1 MQIMRVRVPIIATL
15 VFVNNRPQVHI
26 EEGEPVYECRLG
38 DEHGFAVVADELDEY
53 RMHPANETDLTFEV
67 KSVVVPAS
75 EETQDIMF

>member
-26 EEGEPVYECRLG
+26 EEGEPANPCSSINW
-38 DEHGFAVVADELDEY
+38 HGFAVVADELDEY

-67 KSVVVPAS
+67 KSVAVPAS